1 MLKSMCKKGRT
12 WLMSL
17 SRHTQIRLK
26 RESATI
32 QGHSGRNWHRRE
44 MKKPPF
50 REKLAPPLHLL
61 PSRFDSLHV

>member
-1 MLKSMCKKGRT
+1 MWWVQRWLSICKKGHLILKSICKKGRIG
-12 WLMSL
+12 LMSF
-17 SRHTQIRLK
+17 SHTQIRLK

-50 REKLAPPLHLL
+50 R
-61 PSRFDSLHV
+61 